1 MKYRYTA
8 VLLALVMLS
17 GCADSG
23 GGSEGSR
30 TTEQPVYSTPE
41 EKRETA
47 EEKRE
52 TEEEQE
58 YIEPFSGIEK
68 GEGYVFGN
76 TASVLNMDGIMFS
89 GEDMRLSGASGSL
102 ILTRGGTETVLR
114 ECQASGINCL
124 DGNVYFIDKSNG
136 NKVCSVD
143 LSGESCTEIIS
154 EPVSFL
160 MVSDSAMIYTDMN
173 NRLYIRENGSDEL
186 ISDKNAA
193 WVNPYGDWL
202 IFTELDNGCSVAG
215 YNIRTRERVKILDY
229 GFFPAVYENSL
240 YFQSKEATVDRIDL
254 TTGIQETVLEV
265 WGQKFCF
272 IDGILYFVG
281 SKCVYKFNLETSEL
295 TEFYQNENEKA
306 VFEMLFACGGELYC
320 SITSGDNTDLY
331 RLDLSSGRADSVM

>member
-17 GCADSG
+17 GCADSES
-23 GGSEGSR
+23 GSESSR
-30 TTEQPVYSTPE
+30 TTEQSVYSTP
-41 EKRETA
+41 

-76 TASVLNMDGIMFS
+76 TASVLNMEGIMFS

-102 ILTRGGTETVLR
+102 IMTRGGTETVLR

-143 LSGESCTEIIS
+143 LSGESFAEIIS

-160 MVSDSAMIYTDMN
+160 MVSDGAMIYTDMS
-173 NRLYIRENGSDEL
+173 NRLYIRENGSDQL

-193 WVNPYGDWL
+193 WINTYGDWL

-229 GFFPAVYENSL
+229 GFFPTVYENSL

-254 TTGIQETVLEV
+254 TTGIQETVLDV

-281 SKCVYKFNLETSEL
+281 SKCVYKYNLETSEL
-295 TEFYQNENEKA
+295 TEFYQHENEKA
-306 VFEMLFACGGELYC
+306 VFEMLFACDGELYC
-320 SITSGDNTDLY
+320 SIKSGDKTDLF
-331 RLDLSSGRADSVM
+331 RLDLSSGEADAVM